1 MRRVLRAFLLILAGY
16 LCQVCIMPYLAIGSI
31 SANLLFSLIA
41 IVTVAYS
48 RFYTFGVACTA
59 GILME
64 VMIGGLPNL
73 YLITF
78 PAIGQLGSL
87 IFADK
92 SERKLEQ
99 ERSQGKPGT
108 NSDPKL
114 RTLLCVLFDIAWFEL
129 VHLLFIYLNGVDLD
143 LNNFVRAFGS
153 IAYTT
158 AVTALI
164 MLPVRWLLGMYSR
177 KSAAQAAV

>member
-1 MRRVLRAFLLILAGY
+1 
-16 LCQVCIMPYLAIGSI
+16 MPYLAIDGI
-31 SANLLFSLIA
+31 TPNLLFSLIA
-41 IVTVAYS
+41 VVTVAYG

-59 GILME
+59 GIIME
-64 VMIGGLPNL
+64 AMIGGLPNL
-73 YLITF
+73 YLITY
-78 PAIGQLGSL
+78 PAISQLGSL

-108 NSDPKL
+108 NRDPKL
-114 RTLLCVLFDIAWFEL
+114 RTLLCVLFDITWFET
-129 VHLLFIYLNGVDLD
+129 VHLLFIYLNGADLG
-143 LNNFVRAFGS
+143 LYSFGRAIGS

-164 MLPVRWLLGMYSR
+164 LLPTRWLLGMYSR
-177 KSAAQAAV
+177 KAGTQAAA